1 MLPMPEHSRRIFISY
16 SSEDRDFAKQLGN
29 LLKNRG
35 ASVFQDAD
43 IVPGRVWADGL
54 RAEIEQSTALIL
66 VIPSRNAANR
76 NNVLFEAGAARALGK
91 RVFAVLPPKHAVSS
105 VDLPTDIADLLVLD
119 ADRRSLES
127 IADTLLHALPTEN
140 AAPSVV
146 P

>member
-43 IVPGRVWADGL
+43 IDGL